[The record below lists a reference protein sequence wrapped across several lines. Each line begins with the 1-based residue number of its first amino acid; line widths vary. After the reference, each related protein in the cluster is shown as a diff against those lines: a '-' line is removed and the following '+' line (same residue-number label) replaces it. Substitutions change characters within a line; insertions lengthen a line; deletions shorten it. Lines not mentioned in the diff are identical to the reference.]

1 MDFMSLLNIALGV
14 IVVIILPIGGVIAL
28 LSLNRDKDRH
38 NQCFPTKPKGTR
50 SYLRNTIFQMLVR
63 HPDPYKG
70 LIYNRF
76 NDLYW
81 PGDEPDNRVGR
92 RRQNRRSRRK

>member
-1 MDFMSLLNIALGV
+1 MDFMSLVNIVLWV
-14 IVVIILPIGGVIAL
+14 TIVVILPIGGVIAL
-28 LSLNRDKDRH
+28 LSLKKDKAKY
-38 NQCFPTKPKGTR
+38 NQHFPSKPNGTG
-50 SYLRNTIFQMLVR
+50 SGWRNTIFQILVR

-81 PGDEPDNRVGR
+81 PGDEPDNRAGR
-92 RRQNRRSRRK
+92 RRQHKRRR

>member
-1 MDFMSLLNIALGV
+1 MDFMSLLNIALW
-14 IVVIILPIGGVIAL
+14 ITVVVILPIGGVIAL
-28 LSLNRDKDRH
+28 LSLNRDKGKYNRR
-38 NQCFPTKPKGTR
+38 FSTKPNSR
-50 SYLRNTIFQMLVR
+50 SNWRNTIFQVLVR